1 MQALKSENED
11 LQSALDEAKFT
22 IDALEV
28 SINEESFTLKHENNN
43 LEEENERMKFE
54 LESLGRTLREYKDK
68 YEVELHV
75 PMEKHMKVTE
85 LLDSQLQKNQ
95 ELRTLHDTLSSSDL
109 LSKEKVTML
118 EAQLMEEQ
126 NQKDLIEEKLMKQVE
141 QMKVECDTY
150 EKKAIKQ
157 SKKIDMLNLFKK
169 KLSSRIATLVRDN
182 KRMKAVIDAID
193 E

>member
-1 MQALKSENED
+1 MH
-11 LQSALDEAKFT
+11 
-22 IDALEV
+22 I
-28 SINEESFTLKHENNN
+28 SI
-43 LEEENERMKFE
+43 
-54 LESLGRTLREYKDK
+54 
-68 YEVELHV
+68 
-75 PMEKHMKVTE
+75 EKHMKVTE

-126 NQKDLIEEKLMKQVE
+126 NQKDLMEEKLMKEVE
-141 QMKVECDTY
+141 EIKVKCDNY
-150 EKKAIKQ
+150 EKKTLAQ

-169 KLSSRIATLVRDN
+169 KLSTRIATLVRDN